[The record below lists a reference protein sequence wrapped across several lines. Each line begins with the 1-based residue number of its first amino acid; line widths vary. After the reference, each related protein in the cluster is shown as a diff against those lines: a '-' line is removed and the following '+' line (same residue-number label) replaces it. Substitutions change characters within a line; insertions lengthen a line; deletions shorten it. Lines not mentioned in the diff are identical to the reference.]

1 MVVLQHQV
9 LSNITGQKIS
19 VFAQQFSKHR
29 ETPLHRGRCRLTA
42 LQRRVHSRTEVLSCH
57 IDNDG
62 EITVLLET
70 FLNVGHDIGAVAF
83 EVNV

>member
-9 LSNITGQKIS
+9 LFHITGQKIS

-29 ETPLHRGRCRLTA
+29 EAPLHRGRCRLTA
-42 LQRRVHSRTEVLSCH
+42 LQRRVLSRTEVLSCH
-57 IDNDG
+57 DNDG

-83 EVNV
+83 EVKV